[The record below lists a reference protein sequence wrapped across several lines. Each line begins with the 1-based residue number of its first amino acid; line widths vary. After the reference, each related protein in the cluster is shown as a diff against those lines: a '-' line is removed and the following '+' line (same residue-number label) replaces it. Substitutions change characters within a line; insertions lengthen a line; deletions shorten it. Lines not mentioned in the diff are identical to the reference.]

1 MPYAYNTTFLVT
13 HTVLNVKFTIART
26 RCWYIACFPNHIV
39 ESQNGCMDNSNPNSV
54 IGSTVDQLET
64 PVRADISTRRFSL
77 SVISVVN
84 LLITFLYF
92 SSDAFFISVLR

>member
-1 MPYAYNTTFLVT
+1 
-13 HTVLNVKFTIART
+13 
-26 RCWYIACFPNHIV
+26 
-39 ESQNGCMDNSNPNSV
+39 MDNSNPNSV

-77 SVISVVN
+77 SFISVVN